1 MSISVEQLSTLTEA
15 AATVIEETDLTTVLQ
30 RAVSM
35 AATMTGARYA
45 ALGII
50 GDHGGLIEFEHE
62 GMDPETVQKIGHL
75 PEGHG
80 VLGTVIRDARTLV
93 LDHIAQHPDAV
104 GFPEHHPPMETFLGV
119 PVRVAGQVF
128 GNLYLTNKAG
138 GFTDDDARLVEA
150 VAAIAASA
158 VSNVGLHRRLQQLA
172 LVDERE
178 RIARDVHDSVIQ
190 NLFAIGLTMQGLAL
204 RVGPGFEAQ
213 INELVDRIDGS
224 IDELRRLIFG
234 LRHYPLADV
243 GASLSRMLDDLGR
256 PEAVHLDV
264 RPAVNDLDPVR
275 LDDLVTMIREATAN
289 ALRHAQAS
297 RIEIALET
305 VDRHL
310 VATISDDGIGFDPD
324 QLNSALERSGMGV
337 ANLRSRALRLNGH
350 VAIISR
356 PGAGTTVEI
365 VIPSGV
371 HQFES
376 QPVDP

>member
-1 MSISVEQLSTLTEA
+1 VPISVDQLAALTEA
-15 AATVIEETDLTTVLQ
+15 AATVIEETDLATVLQ

-35 AATMTGARYA
+35 AATITGAHYA
-45 ALGII
+45 ALGIV
-50 GDHGGLIEFEHE
+50 GAHGGLIEFVHE
-62 GMDPETVQKIGHL
+62 GMDPETVEQVGRL

-80 VLGTVIRDARTLV
+80 VLGTVIREARTLV
-93 LDHIAQHPDAV
+93 LEHIAQHPDAV
-104 GFPEHHPPMETFLGV
+104 GFPEHHPPMDSFLGV

-128 GNLYLTNKAG
+128 GNLYLTEKAG
-138 GFTDDDARLVEA
+138 GFTEADARLTEA
-150 VAAIAASA
+150 VAAIAGSA
-158 VSNVGLHRRLQQLA
+158 VSNVRLHSRLQQLA

-234 LRHYPLADV
+234 LRHHPLADV
-243 GASLSRMLDDLGR
+243 GASLARMLDDLGR
-256 PEAVHLDV
+256 PEAVHLDL
-264 RPAVNDLDPVR
+264 RPTVNDLDPDR

-289 ALRHAQAS
+289 ALRHAQAT
-297 RIEIALET
+297 RIEIALDN

-310 VATISDDGIGFDPD
+310 IATVSDNGIGFDPD
-324 QLNSALERSGMGV
+324 QLNTARAGSGMGV
-337 ANLRSRALRLNGH
+337 ANLRGRALRLNGQ
-350 VAIISR
+350 VTIISR

-365 VIPSGV
+365 VIPT
-371 HQFES
+371 
-376 QPVDP
+376 